1 MKKILKYAL
10 YLAFALLIENEI
22 CHNLNFDPKILT
34 LVKVSLI
41 LSLFE
46 IILKPIVKILLL
58 PITFLTLGLFRIVI
72 NTLGLYL
79 AVYLIPSFSLNSFVL
94 FNYQFNGFLAY
105 LLTSFII
112 SSLLYIFKKLWNSP

>member
-22 CHNLNFDPKILT
+22 NHNLTFDPKILT

-79 AVYLIPSFSLNSFVL
+79 AVYLIPSFSLHSFVL

-112 SSLLYIFKKLWNSP
+112 SSLLYIFKKL